1 MSQKPNPFHRG
12 YWNLKIVRT
21 LCISYEDG
29 SPHVWRNIHASQQ
42 HLSDEELVSSS
53 CIVANDFAVVSD
65 GREAVNAEVLAE
77 CDAGEGVSGEGVIG
91 AVVYAIHGEDFDG
104 RLVHVADTYSAEAA
118 REVAKRLSFETGY
131 YSRCWEI
138 SSAHISS
145 ETGQYLAN
153 LADLATPEG
162 FLFIAFRIPYSPA
175 IGVKLICT
183 PWTNKNLAHA
193 QGISTEQLRQE
204 HRNKGMPDDLANI
217 LELAGQADV
226 RILILDADA
235 PALAGLP
242 LAEHW

>member
-104 RLVHVADTYSAEAA
+104 RPVHVGDAYSAEAA
-118 REVAKRLSFETGY
+118 REAGARVILTGHTADDVAEGDWMRADGATLGRLREASPSQIG
-131 YSRCWEI
+131 R
-138 SSAHISS
+138 AH
-145 ETGQYLAN
+145 
-153 LADLATPEG
+153 
-162 FLFIAFRIPYSPA
+162 
-175 IGVKLICT
+175 V
-183 PWTNKNLAHA
+183 
-193 QGISTEQLRQE
+193 
-204 HRNKGMPDDLANI
+204 
-217 LELAGQADV
+217 
-226 RILILDADA
+226 
-235 PALAGLP
+235 
-242 LAEHW
+242 